1 MYPIKIEGYQLP
13 APVQWDV
20 SYATVE
26 TVNETEAGTDQVVLI
41 RNNKISVMAGF
52 QLSSYMM
59 SMFKSWKNLRT
70 VTLNMYDPDSN
81 AMKDYTVRIREFNAS
96 LVPQSD
102 KKAGTAGLWN
112 VTFTIIQF

>member
-1 MYPIKIEGYQLP
+1 MYPIKINGYQLP

-41 RNNKISVMAGF
+41 RNNKINVMAGF
-52 QLSSYMM
+52 QCSSYMM
-59 SMFKSWKNLRT
+59 SMFKFWKDQRS
-70 VTLNMYDPDSN
+70 VTLNMYEPSDN
-81 AMKDYTVRIREFNAS
+81 AMKDYIVRIREFNAS